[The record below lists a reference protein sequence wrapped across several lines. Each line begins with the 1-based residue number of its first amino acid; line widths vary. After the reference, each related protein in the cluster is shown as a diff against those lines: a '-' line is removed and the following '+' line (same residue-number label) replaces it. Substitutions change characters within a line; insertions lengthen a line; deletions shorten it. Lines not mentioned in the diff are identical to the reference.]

1 MKQKKKTE
9 HWEKIFDQDEII
21 SIKDKSADD
30 RTIEQ
35 KNKII
40 KLYETRSRCLNSI
53 IKEKDSTIEKM
64 EELNEQNN
72 IIRQKDAEIIEL
84 MKKIIESKNKA
95 LELRDQVIQLQ
106 KQRISILEKITGSS
120 EDAAEHQ
127 DETISEPK
135 TGEEAPA
142 NSQKTDQVTSG
153 K

>member
-40 KLYETRSRCLNSI
+40 KLYETRIRCLNSI
-53 IKEKDSTIEKM
+53 IEEKDSTIEKM

-106 KQRISILEKITGSS
+106 K
-120 EDAAEHQ
+120 
-127 DETISEPK
+127 
-135 TGEEAPA
+135 
-142 NSQKTDQVTSG
+142 
-153 K
+153 